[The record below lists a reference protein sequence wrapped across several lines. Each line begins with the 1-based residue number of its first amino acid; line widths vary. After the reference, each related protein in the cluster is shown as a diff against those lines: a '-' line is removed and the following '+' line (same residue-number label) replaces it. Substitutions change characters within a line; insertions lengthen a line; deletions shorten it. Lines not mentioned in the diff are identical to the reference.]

1 MIGASKP
8 AFSAA
13 TAAAADDDDDDD
25 DDKSKDK
32 GQRQPHSALI
42 IFPVQSIG
50 PEQDMFAVPGW
61 SVSVGSL
68 KAEESQAGDAARGKK
83 RKRASEAVTA
93 ANVVDLYETVVE
105 GRKEKSLEKKGKKK
119 KKKEKSQKRQADDHD
134 NHDVEADTT
143 QRTTTPQKEKAGK
156 PDEKRDAKGRRP
168 RSEVDDDGVAEK
180 KKENM
185 GIQVKGSRPVDDNA
199 GSKADPRPE
208 PPKPAKLT
216 PLQASMKE
224 KLVSARFRHLNE
236 TLYTRPSDEAFRLFK
251 ESPDMFDDY
260 HQGFRR
266 QVKVWPENPVDSFL
280 QDIRKRASSKSSA
293 MAKARSGNPPPPKRS
308 DAEDP
313 LPRTV
318 GTCTIA
324 DLGCGDA
331 RLAASL
337 EAENSEKLRLKVL
350 SYDFYD
356 ASPLVTRAD
365 IAHLPLEDGSVN
377 VAIFCL
383 ALMGTNWIDFIEEA
397 YRILHWKGEL
407 WVAEIKSRFGPVRG
421 AHAGPVHHSVG
432 SRKKPAAAK
441 KPARATDQDASD
453 AEDLVVEV
461 DGADDRRRQTDVSAF
476 VEVLRRRGF
485 VLRASPGQAI
495 DLSNR
500 MFVKLYFVKAAA
512 PTRGKAAKAQ
522 GQATATT
529 TTNTATITKET
540 KGAVA
545 KKWLGNG
552 QGDDAKE
559 DADEAAILKP
569 CVYKLR

>member
-1 MIGASKP
+1 
-8 AFSAA
+8 
-13 TAAAADDDDDDD
+13 
-25 DDKSKDK
+25 
-32 GQRQPHSALI
+32 
-42 IFPVQSIG
+42 
-50 PEQDMFAVPGW
+50 MFAVPGW
-61 SVSVGSL
+61 SVSVDSL
-68 KAEESQAGDAARGKK
+68 KAEEAPTSDAARGKK

-105 GRKEKSLEKKGKKK
+105 GRKDKKK
-119 KKKEKSQKRQADDHD
+119 KDKKKNKDKKDKTRNRQAEDHD
-134 NHDVEADTT
+134 QDVEADTARGT
-143 QRTTTPQKEKAGK
+143 VPKKRKAGK
-156 PDEKRDAKGRRP
+156 PDEKRNAKERRP
-168 RSEVDDDGVAEK
+168 RSEVDDGVTEK
-180 KKENM
+180 KKKKNVRCELKQDN
-185 GIQVKGSRPVDDNA
+185 QPPHVDDDA
-199 GSKADPRPE
+199 DSKPGPQPE
-208 PPKPAKLT
+208 PPKAAKLT
-216 PLQASMKE
+216 PLQASMRE

-236 TLYTRPSDEAFRLFK
+236 TLYTRPSDEAFRLFE

-280 QDIRKRASSKSSA
+280 QDIRKRARSRSSV
-293 MAKARSGNPPPPKRS
+293 MAKTKSRIPPPVKRSGG
-308 DAEDP
+308 EDP

-331 RLAASL
+331 RLAASI
-337 EAENSEKLRLKVL
+337 EAEKTEKLRLKVL
-350 SYDFYD
+350 SYDLYSV
-356 ASPLVTRAD
+356 SPLVTRAD

-383 ALMGTNWIDFIEEA
+383 ALMGTNWIDFVEEA

-421 AHAGPVHHSVG
+421 GHAGPVHHSVG
-432 SRKKPAAAK
+432 SRKKPPAK
-441 KPARATDQDASD
+441 AGRATDQDASD
-453 AEDLVVEV
+453 AEDLAVEV

-485 VLRASPGQAI
+485 VLRGSPNEAI

-522 GQATATT
+522 EPAPTT
-529 TTNTATITKET
+529 TTKATKA
-540 KGAVA
+540 AVA

-552 QGDDAKE
+552 QDDDTKG
-559 DADEAAILKP
+559 DADEAAVLKP

>member
-1 MIGASKP
+1 
-8 AFSAA
+8 
-13 TAAAADDDDDDD
+13 
-25 DDKSKDK
+25 
-32 GQRQPHSALI
+32 
-42 IFPVQSIG
+42 
-50 PEQDMFAVPGW
+50 MFAVPGW

-68 KAEESQAGDAARGKK
+68 KTEEPQAGDAARGKK

-105 GRKEKSLEKKGKKK
+105 GRKEKKPEKKKNKKK
-119 KKKEKSQKRQADDHD
+119 AKTQKRQADGPDH
-134 NHDVEADTT
+134 HDVEADTA
-143 QRTTTPQKEKAGK
+143 QTTPPKKGKAGK

-168 RSEVDDDGVAEK
+168 RSDIEDGVTEK
-180 KKENM
+180 KKEDAAR
-185 GIQVKGSRPVDDNA
+185 GELKQKDRSRRANDDED
-199 GSKADPRPE
+199 SKANPRPE
-208 PPKPAKLT
+208 PPKPVKLT
-216 PLQASMKE
+216 PLQASMRE

-236 TLYTRPSDEAFRLFK
+236 TLYTRPSKEAFRLFE

-280 QDIRKRASSKSSA
+280 QDIRKRASSKPW
-293 MAKARSGNPPPPKRS
+293 MMTKAKSRNPPPAKQRS
-308 DAEDP
+308 GVEDP

-337 EAENSEKLRLKVL
+337 EAEKSDKLRLKVL
-350 SYDFYD
+350 SYDLYSV
-356 ASPLVTRAD
+356 SPLVTRAD

-407 WVAEIKSRFGPVRG
+407 WVAEIKSRFGPVHG

-441 KPARATDQDASD
+441 KAARATDHDASD
-453 AEDLVVEV
+453 AEDLAVEV
-461 DGADDRRRQTDVSAF
+461 DGADDRRRQTDVSSF

-485 VLRASPGQAI
+485 ILRGSPDQAI

-512 PTRGKAAKAQ
+512 PTRGKGAKALE
-522 GQATATT
+522 AATNTATT
-529 TTNTATITKET
+529 TSSKGS
-540 KGAVA
+540 KGAAA